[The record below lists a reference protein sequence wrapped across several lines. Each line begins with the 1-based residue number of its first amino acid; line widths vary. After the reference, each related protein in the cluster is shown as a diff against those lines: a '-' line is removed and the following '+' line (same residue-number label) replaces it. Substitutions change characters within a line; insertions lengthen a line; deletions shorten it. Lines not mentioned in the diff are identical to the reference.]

1 MGFRLVLLVPHG
13 DLGQQIWMHNMI
25 SELRPASRAQ
35 VVSFGNVA
43 TQDVIG
49 RLHGD
54 LKPVGCLL
62 PTWGAFCIRGRPRAV
77 GCLLPARGALG
88 PS

>member
-1 MGFRLVLLVPHG
+1 MGFRLVLSVPHG
-13 DLGQQIWMHNMI
+13 DLGLQIWMHNMI

-49 RLHGD
+49 
-54 LKPVGCLL
+54 
-62 PTWGAFCIRGRPRAV
+62 WGFEARGVPSADV
-77 GCLLPARGALG
+77 GCLLPAGASKGSGVPFAREGCLR
-88 PS
+88 SVIRH